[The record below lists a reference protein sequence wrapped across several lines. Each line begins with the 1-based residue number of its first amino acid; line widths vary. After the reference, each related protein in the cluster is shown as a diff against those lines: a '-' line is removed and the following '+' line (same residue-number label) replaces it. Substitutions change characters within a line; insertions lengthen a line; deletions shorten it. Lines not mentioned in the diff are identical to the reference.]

1 MPQKSKLLQSR
12 DEWKRK
18 AVQRSDELREQ
29 RKALKRNQAKIAE
42 LKIQLRVLKAEE
54 VVKKKN

>member
-1 MPQKSKLLQSR
+1 MPQKSKLIQSR

-42 LKIQLRVLKAEE
+42 LKIQLRALKAEE
-54 VVKKKN
+54 VVKKKT

>member
-1 MPQKSKLLQSR
+1 MPQKSKLIQSR

-42 LKIQLRVLKAEE
+42 LKTQLRALKAEE